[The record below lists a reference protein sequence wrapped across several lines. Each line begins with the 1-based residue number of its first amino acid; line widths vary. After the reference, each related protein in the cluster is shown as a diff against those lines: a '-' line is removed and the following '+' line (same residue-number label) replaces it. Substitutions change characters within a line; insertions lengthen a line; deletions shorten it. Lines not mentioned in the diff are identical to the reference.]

1 MNAYDYDDLAV
12 CLKIVLEALVDG
24 NLEQNKEQIFIKL
37 GSSNLRLPEAS
48 PHKKIISS
56 LTDFVANY

>member
-1 MNAYDYDDLAV
+1 MNTYDYDDLAV

-48 PHKKIISS
+48 PH
-56 LTDFVANY
+56 